1 MQVVQ
6 WNLWW
11 LLLDNLM
18 LMLLC
23 PQCLH
28 LFFVDQTV
36 LDQALVEPNF
46 LVYARTDHPGRP
58 HFGPQDMSFIQH
70 DGQAGSSIEQPMT
83 QPFAL
88 EQKTQVGRQWDQIWG
103 GGSKGHEMISMQDRG
118 CLW

>member
-1 MQVVQ
+1 MYLVLV
-6 WNLWW
+6 W
-11 LLLDNLM
+11 LLV
-18 LMLLC
+18 LLE
-23 PQCLH
+23 PLNLH
-28 LFFVDQTV
+28 LLFVQPPVLNQT
-36 LDQALVEPNF
+36 LIKPNF
-46 LVYARTDHPGRP
+46 LGHAWTDHPGRP